1 MKKLL
6 LCVAVI
12 SAFSFA
18 SCKKDRTCTCTST
31 HTDGTPAST
40 SVFTAIDAK
49 KSDAKKRCIDRT
61 EVNGTDTETTTCEL
75 K

>member
-6 LCVAVI
+6 FVAVI

-18 SCKKDRTCTCTST
+18 SCKKDRTCTCTT
-31 HTDGTPAST
+31 TYADGTPT
-40 SVFTAIDAK
+40 SSMVITVIDAK
-49 KSDAKKRCIDRT
+49 KSDAKKVCIDKT
-61 EVNGTDTETTTCEL
+61 TGTGADMATTTCEL